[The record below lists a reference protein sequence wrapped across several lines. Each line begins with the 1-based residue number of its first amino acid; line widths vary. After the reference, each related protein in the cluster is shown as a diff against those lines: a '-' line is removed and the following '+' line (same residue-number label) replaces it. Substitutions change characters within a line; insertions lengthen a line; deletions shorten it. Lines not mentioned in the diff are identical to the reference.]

1 MKSGRQLKY
10 AALRG
15 SFRKRWHLS
24 LQSVYQ
30 PGKNAHHTTMSKH
43 RLQGDMHTA
52 TATCR
57 NVCVWTMPG
66 RQQGSRCFIKAIG
79 RRQFRFLFAFASML
93 PCCFYMCFQREK
105 NPDAL
110 GVCCLLG
117 SPHLTVFFPWHI
129 LISPPHAHQ
138 STCAHTHTH
147 THFHTHTGVHTQLLT
162 RSNTRSNA
170 LSSNFIPPSH

>member
-1 MKSGRQLKY
+1 
-10 AALRG
+10 
-15 SFRKRWHLS
+15 
-24 LQSVYQ
+24 
-30 PGKNAHHTTMSKH
+30 MSKH

-110 GVCCLLG
+110 GVCCLLFAG
-117 SPHLTVFFPWHI
+117 LSPLDSFLSLAHSHLPTPCTSEH
-129 LISPPHAHQ
+129 LRS
-138 STCAHTHTH
+138 HTHTH
-147 THFHTHTGVHTQLLT
+147 TLSYTYRRAHTVAHTFKHTLKCTL
-162 RSNTRSNA
+162 
-170 LSSNFIPPSH
+170 